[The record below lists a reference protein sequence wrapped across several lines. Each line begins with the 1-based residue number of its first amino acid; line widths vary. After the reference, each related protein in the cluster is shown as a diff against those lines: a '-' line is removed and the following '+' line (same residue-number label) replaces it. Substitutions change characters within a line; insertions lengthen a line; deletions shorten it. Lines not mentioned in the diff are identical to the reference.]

1 MRTLANTLAFVGVME
16 HYDAS
21 ICLLL
26 HTFQVDDLFFECCAN
41 GIVDPS
47 AANRCALL
55 SLSTTT
61 NSASDKVRGE
71 AAGGGGDGYLAGY
84 LEDEELLGA
93 LYDGNRVDCELY
105 SVGLQV
111 FAARLQWMEAERGL
125 APGLFSRDVFQ
136 VTPVQVESDAGC

>member
-1 MRTLANTLAFVGVME
+1 VRTLTNILAFVGVVE

-26 HTFQVDDLFFECCAN
+26 HTFQVDDLFNECCAS
-41 GIVDPS
+41 GVVDPS
-47 AANRCALL
+47 SGNRCALL

-71 AAGGGGDGYLAGY
+71 AMGGSGDGYLADY
-84 LEDEELLGA
+84 VEDEELLGA

-105 SVGLQV
+105 SVGLQI
-111 FAARLQWMEAERGL
+111 FATRLQWMEGERGL
-125 APGLFSRDVFQ
+125 APGLFSRDVFE
-136 VTPVQVESDAGC
+136 VALL